1 MRLPD
6 ASSVSLHPSS
16 GAFHRWIRSD
26 MRVLRWV
33 LLALYVLI
41 VGGLFLQLWL
51 DAGNEIAL
59 PLLAGALL
67 GAQGLMILGTGT
79 VQLCRPIRRRRL
91 LLPVICASFMF
102 TVLAAGFFA
111 AICELFYLDQND
123 WPWALIFLVT
133 MGASWISW
141 GVLMW
146 NHTRGLGRYKM
157 LSRLTSYLL
166 AGSLAEL
173 LATVP
178 AHMIVS
184 RRPGCMVGLGTMLGI
199 LAGLSVM
206 LASFGPAIFL
216 LFLRPRHRAEIGA
229 DGHPRCPACGY
240 DLFATRHRCPECG
253 LMIAIN

>member
-1 MRLPD
+1 
-6 ASSVSLHPSS
+6 
-16 GAFHRWIRSD
+16 
-26 MRVLRWV
+26 
-33 LLALYVLI
+33 
-41 VGGLFLQLWL
+41 
-51 DAGNEIAL
+51 
-59 PLLAGALL
+59 
-67 GAQGLMILGTGT
+67 
-79 VQLCRPIRRRRL
+79 
-91 LLPVICASFMF
+91 
-102 TVLAAGFFA
+102 
-111 AICELFYLDQND
+111 
-123 WPWALIFLVT
+123 
-133 MGASWISW
+133 MGASWIGW

-146 NHTRGLGRYKM
+146 NHTRDLGRYNM

-178 AHMIVS
+178 AHVIVS